1 MLFFW
6 IEAQCL
12 CVACNSRVTGH
23 QNVAYL
29 LSSSRLLRWGRTNA
43 ACAAADPAMAAFY
56 HMQCVVTRGR
66 AVEYRGRSG
75 IGVEVRV
82 FMNMNGEIEFD
93 IKQEC
98 RSAARALVRRAVLAA
113 LTRQL

>member
-1 MLFFW
+1 MMLP
-6 IEAQCL
+6 I
-12 CVACNSRVTGH
+12 SRPHRGCFVGEG
-23 QNVAYL
+23 A
-29 LSSSRLLRWGRTNA
+29 NA
-43 ACAAADPAMAAFY
+43 ACAAADPSMAAFY
-56 HMQCVVTRGR
+56 NWQNILMRGR

-82 FMNMNGEIEFD
+82 FLNMNGEIESD